1 MAMAIAVHRPTEATE
16 NRALK
21 TAFSTKTWTK
31 RMATKTAAAET
42 NPIRLRP
49 TTAKYDPTR
58 NGANGLAEAGQSL
71 VSWTR
76 GLDQRKEAANVAT
89 TTTAPQLASANHAMG
104 RQRLDW
110 SCPVGN
116 NSSRNGTAPTPS
128 AQDQA

>member
-1 MAMAIAVHRPTEATE
+1 MAMAIVVYRQTEATE

-31 RMATKTAAAET
+31 RMATKKAAAVTNHLSCWRSSPREFLKRTAAET

-76 GLDQRKEAANVAT
+76 GLDLPGRKQQQEERHRTNPECPGPALKPAE
-89 TTTAPQLASANHAMG
+89 QASAEE
-104 RQRLDW
+104 
-110 SCPVGN
+110 
-116 NSSRNGTAPTPS
+116 
-128 AQDQA
+128 